1 MLIRSATDT
10 IQDYRT
16 NSSTVMSEEERRMAD
31 KLRANQVSYSRY
43 ATCNLY
49 YMLVI
54 CMCTL

>member
-31 KLRANQVSYSRY
+31 KLRANQVS
-43 ATCNLY
+43 LY
-49 YMLVI
+49 LPCLVDAPYVTYM
-54 CMCTL
+54 